1 MNTSEN
7 RTFGQVSGEPA
18 PAREPSP
25 SDNKPFASTLSDA
38 GQSISREA
46 GKLASEAERAA
57 FDQADKAKTATSSHL
72 HGFAGALNAASDE
85 LSKNQAGPAAELI
98 SHAAS
103 GLETLSR
110 SIDGKSSGEMLEAVR
125 RFGRDNP
132 LGFIAGSVL
141 AGFALGRVASTV
153 TTSKPAQSDTAT
165 DATDGLEETS

>member
-7 RTFGQVSGEPA
+7 PNLGQVSGDPA
-18 PAREPSP
+18 SRDRPS
-25 SDNKPFASTLSDA
+25 SDKPISSTLSEA

-57 FDQADKAKTATSSHL
+57 FDQAEKAKVATSSHI
-72 HGFAGALNAASDE
+72 HGFAGALKAASDE
-85 LSKNQAGPAAELI
+85 LAKNQAGPAAEII

-110 SIDGKSSGEMLEAVR
+110 SIDGKSSGKMLDAVR

-153 TTSKPAQSDTAT
+153 STGKTAQNDTTTETSG
-165 DATDGLEETS
+165 GLEETS